1 LIQVAAKTAGAV
13 HGADMLIF
21 VKSMI
26 YIQGQLLTSSRDAKG
41 ITLAVKTLPSLVIS
55 AVRLG
60 VGLAEFEHAKIAVRR
75 PAHGKMLARGLRIA
89 QTSLQRIAVKQGTPT
104 RRLKRFGGYLLS
116 QFVDI
121 GARGT
126 DFGLQYC
133 RRCPPSADFRPTPR
147 QRLHCQC
154 PRRFELHFD
163 SSHNPT

>member
-1 LIQVAAKTAGAV
+1 FLCVSANVASPPQRGLPIDPSGGQDGRRSAQSRR
-13 HGADMLIF
+13 ADLCQ
-21 VKSMI
+21 K
-26 YIQGQLLTSSRDAKG
+26 LLTSFRDAKG
-41 ITLAVKTLPSLVIS
+41 ITLTVKTLPSLVIS

-89 QTSLQRIAVKQGTPT
+89 QTSLQRIAVKQGTATP
-104 RRLKRFGGYLLS
+104 RLKRFGGYPLS

-147 QRLHCQC
+147 QRLHCQ
-154 PRRFELHFD
+154 
-163 SSHNPT
+163 